1 MGLIAR
7 EIEGRGIPTICM
19 SSAYSI
25 TAAVRP
31 PRAVY
36 LDFPLG
42 HTAGKAHDAALQRR
56 ILRDTL
62 EALVTID
69 TPGTIRRLPYRWAD
83 DDAWKDA
90 VMRPAHGGSSE
101 DDRIE
106 RHPDP
111 QYQCEEDRVAAQ
123 NAYERDG
130 CPSCVFLNA
139 ETDRARPSRPAP
151 RSHRPREAR

>member
-7 EIEGRGIPTICM
+7 EIEGRGIPTISM

-25 TAAVRP
+25 TAAVNP

-42 HTAGKAHDAALQRR
+42 HTAGKPHDEALQRR

-62 EALVTID
+62 DALVTID
-69 TPGTIRRLPYRWAD
+69 TPGTIRWLPYRWTEH
-83 DDAWKDA
+83 DAWKDA
-90 VMRPAHGGSSE
+90 VMRPGPGASTE
-101 DDRIE
+101 DNRVE

-111 QYQCEEDRVAAQ
+111 QYQTEEDRISAKAAF
-123 NAYERDG
+123 ERDG
-130 CPSCVFLNA
+130 CPTCVFLG
-139 ETDRARPSRPAP
+139 
-151 RSHRPREAR
+151 

>member
-1 MGLIAR
+1 
-7 EIEGRGIPTICM
+7 M

-42 HTAGKAHDAALQRR
+42 HTAGKPHDPALQRKV
-56 ILRDTL
+56 LRD
-62 EALVTID
+62 ALDALATVD
-69 TPGTIRRLPYRWAD
+69 VPGTIRRLPYPWSE

-90 VMRPAHGGSSE
+90 VMRPGSGGSTA
-101 DDRIE
+101 DDRVE

-111 QYQCEEDRVAAQ
+111 QYQCEEDRIAAE
-123 NAYERDG
+123 AAFERDG
-130 CPSCVFLNA
+130 CPSCVFLG
-139 ETDRARPSRPAP
+139 
-151 RSHRPREAR
+151 

>member
-1 MGLIAR
+1 
-7 EIEGRGIPTICM
+7 M

-62 EALVTID
+62 KALVGID
-69 TPGTIRRLPYRWAD
+69 TPGTFLRLPYRWSE

-90 VMRPAHGGSSE
+90 VMRPAPGGSSE

-111 QYQCEEDRVAAQ
+111 QYQCEEDRMAAQ
-123 NAYERDG
+123 AAIEREG
-130 CPSCVFLNA
+130 CPGCVFL
-139 ETDRARPSRPAP
+139 E
-151 RSHRPREAR
+151 

>member
-7 EIEGRGIPTICM
+7 EIEGRGIPTISM

-25 TAAVRP
+25 TAAVNP

-42 HTAGKAHDAALQRR
+42 HTAGRPHDEALQRR

-62 EALVTID
+62 DALVTID
-69 TPGTIRRLPYRWAD
+69 VPGTIRRLPYRWSE

-90 VMRPAHGGSSE
+90 VMRPAPGASTE
-101 DDRIE
+101 DDRVR

-111 QYQCEEDRVAAQ
+111 QYQDEEDRVSADAAF
-123 NAYERDG
+123 ARDG
-130 CPSCVFLNA
+130 CPTCVFL
-139 ETDRARPSRPAP
+139 E
-151 RSHRPREAR
+151 

>member
-1 MGLIAR
+1 
-7 EIEGRGIPTICM
+7 M

-25 TAAVRP
+25 TAAVNP

-42 HTAGKAHDAALQRR
+42 HTAGKPYDAGLQRA

-62 EALVTID
+62 DALVAID
-69 TPGTIRRLPYRWAD
+69 APGTIRRLPYRWAE
-83 DDAWKDA
+83 DDAWKDF
-90 VMRPAHGGSSE
+90 VMRPIPDGSSE

-111 QYQCEEDRVAAQ
+111 QYQSEADRIAAQ
-123 NAYERDG
+123 AAFEHDG
-130 CPSCVFLNA
+130 CPTCVFLG
-139 ETDRARPSRPAP
+139 
-151 RSHRPREAR
+151 

>member
-1 MGLIAR
+1 
-7 EIEGRGIPTICM
+7 M

-25 TAAVRP
+25 TAAVNP

-42 HTAGKAHDAALQRR
+42 HTAGKPHDAGLQRR

-62 EALVTID
+62 DALVDID
-69 TPGTIRRLPYRWAD
+69 TPGTIRWLPYRWAED
-83 DDAWKDA
+83 NGWKDL
-90 VMRPAHGGSSE
+90 VMRPSSVGSSE

-111 QYQCEEDRVAAQ
+111 QYQCEADRIAAQ
-123 NAYERDG
+123 AAFERDG
-130 CPSCVFLNA
+130 CPTCVFLG
-139 ETDRARPSRPAP
+139 
-151 RSHRPREAR
+151 

>member
-1 MGLIAR
+1 
-7 EIEGRGIPTICM
+7 M

-42 HTAGKAHDAALQRR
+42 HTAGKPHDEALQRR

-62 EALVTID
+62 DALVTID
-69 TPGTIRRLPYRWAD
+69 TPGTVRWLPYRWSED
-83 DDAWKDA
+83 DTWKDF
-90 VMRPAHGGSSE
+90 VMRPGPGGSSE
-101 DDRIE
+101 DNRIK

-111 QYQCEEDRVAAQ
+111 QYQCEEDRIAAQ
-123 NAYERDG
+123 AAFEREG
-130 CPSCVFLNA
+130 CPSCVFLG
-139 ETDRARPSRPAP
+139 
-151 RSHRPREAR
+151 

>member
-7 EIEGRGIPTICM
+7 EIEGRGIPTISM

-42 HTAGKAHDAALQRR
+42 HTAGKPHDAALQRR
-56 ILRDTL
+56 VLRDTL
-62 EALVTID
+62 DALVAID
-69 TPGTIRRLPYRWAD
+69 TPGTIRRLAHRWSE
-83 DDAWKDA
+83 DDAWKDS
-90 VMRPAHGGSSE
+90 VMRPGPGGAGE

-111 QYQCEEDRVAAQ
+111 QYQCEEDRAAAQ
-123 NAYERDG
+123 AAIERDG
-130 CPSCVFLNA
+130 CPGVF
-139 ETDRARPSRPAP
+139 PS
-151 RSHRPREAR
+151 